1 MTVAD
6 VAPATDP
13 AVTVVVFTGGHVQ
26 DVERFA
32 ITGLRT

>member
-1 MTVAD
+1 MTVELTGR
-6 VAPATDP
+6 ATDP
-13 AVTVVVFTGGHVQ
+13 AVTVVVYTGGHVQ

>member
-1 MTVAD
+1 MTVN
-6 VAPATDP
+6 VARQATDP